1 MNVREVLRS
10 VRDSLRGGWSPA
22 GTVAIAIM
30 VAIGLM
36 ALGVLHVYLKSRGI
50 VLTAA
55 VERSI
60 LVRIGPA
67 QTVRA
72 RGIAVRPGDVD
83 RLRGVFAE
91 LGYDIARIGANGRAV
106 PRLFVSPLPED
117 LKSVRPATERK
128 KLFIQSILP
137 QVLLVNDLVLAS
149 RRRLLAL
156 KDDILA
162 GSLSRRDRDWLA
174 EIKSRYR
181 IESDDLDELI
191 SRVDA
196 VPVALAL
203 AQAAI
208 ESGWG
213 TSRFAR
219 EGNALF
225 GQWTWAR
232 RGGLVPKKRDE
243 GATHS
248 IRAFRQIADS
258 VSAYMRNLN
267 THSAYARFRKV
278 RAAIRRSGGRLDSM
292 TLAMTLDRYSQRGE
306 AYVADVRG
314 IIRRNRLDRFDNA
327 ALMDRTCRLVDARAP
342 APRVMLFRVPHC

>member
-1 MNVREVLRS
+1 MNVREFLRS
-10 VRDSLRGGWSPA
+10 VRDQLRGSWSPT

-30 VAIGLM
+30 VVIGLM
-36 ALGVLHVYLKSRGI
+36 AVGVLHVYLKSRGI

-72 RGIAVRPGDVD
+72 RGIIVPPGDVKQ
-83 RLRGVFAE
+83 LRSVFAE
-91 LGYDIARIGANGRAV
+91 LGYDIARIGADGLSV
-106 PRLFVSPLPED
+106 PRLFVSPLPDD
-117 LKSVRPATERK
+117 LASVRPAAARK
-128 KLFIQSILP
+128 KLFVQAILP
-137 QVLLVNDLVLAS
+137 QVLLVNELVLAS
-149 RRRLLAL
+149 RKRLLAL
-156 KDDILA
+156 KDGIEA
-162 GSLSRRDRDWLA
+162 GSLGRRDREWLD
-174 EIKSRYR
+174 EIKNRYR
-181 IESDDLDELI
+181 VEGDDFAELI

-232 RGGLVPKKRDE
+232 RGGLVPEKRDQ
-243 GATHS
+243 GAKHS

-258 VSAYMRNLN
+258 VFAYVRNLN
-267 THSAYARFRKV
+267 SHSAYARFRRV
-278 RAAIRRSGGRLDSM
+278 RAAIRRSGGRLDSI
-292 TLAMTLDRYSQRGE
+292 TLSTKLDRYSQRGD
-306 AYVADVRG
+306 AYVADIRG
-314 IIRRNRLDRFDNA
+314 IIERNRLDRLANA
-327 ALMDRTCRLVDARAP
+327 TLMLRTCRTADARTSTS
-342 APRVMLFRVPHC
+342 RGMLIRVPRC

>member
-1 MNVREVLRS
+1 MNVQEFLRS
-10 VRDSLRGGWSPA
+10 VRASLRGGWSPA
-22 GTVAIAIM
+22 GTVATAIM

-36 ALGVLHVYLKSRGI
+36 ALGVLHVHLKSRGI

-83 RLRGVFAE
+83 RLRQVFAE
-91 LGYDIARIGANGRAV
+91 LGYDVARIGADGLAV

-117 LKSVRPATERK
+117 LKSVRSAAERK
-128 KLFIQSILP
+128 KLFVQAILP

-149 RRRLLAL
+149 RQRLLAL
-156 KDDILA
+156 RDGIRA
-162 GSLSRRDRDWLA
+162 GSLGRRDREWLA
-174 EIKSRYR
+174 DIKSRYFV
-181 IESDDLDELI
+181 EGDDFDELI
-191 SRVDA
+191 RRVDA
-196 VPVALAL
+196 VPVPLAL

-219 EGNALF
+219 DGNALF

-232 RGGLVPKKRDE
+232 RGGLVPKQRDE
-243 GATHS
+243 GAKHS
-248 IRAFRQIADS
+248 IRAFRQVVDS
-258 VSAYMRNLN
+258 ISAYVRNLN
-267 THSAYARFRKV
+267 THTAYARFRNV
-278 RAAIRRSGGRLDSM
+278 RAAIRRVGGRLDSI
-292 TLAMTLDRYSQRGE
+292 TLSTTLDRYSQRGA
-306 AYVADVRG
+306 AYVDDIRG
-314 IIRRNRLDRFDNA
+314 IIRRNRLARFADA
-327 ALMDRTCRLVDARAP
+327 TLMTRTCRMADARAP
-342 APRVMLFRVPHC
+342 APRVMLFRVPRC